1 MYKLTSHICYETPK
15 EGKEVVCVN
24 GHLCCQKHHL
34 ERIRAIYQEGRNA
47 FGYGGEGEEVEDAS
61 GQQCFMCR
69 VFIEDDRFGESYFKC
84 LRVIQFNELSKRIM
98 GAHTKFNHKDFKKYE
113 EMMDDAEK

>member
-1 MYKLTSHICYETPK
+1 MNSVDKLTCHICYETPK

-69 VFIEDDRFGESYFKC
+69 VL
-84 LRVIQFNELSKRIM
+84 LRMIVLENHISSVSGLSNSTNLARGLWEPTLNSIIRILKSMKR
-98 GAHTKFNHKDFKKYE
+98 
-113 EMMDDAEK
+113 